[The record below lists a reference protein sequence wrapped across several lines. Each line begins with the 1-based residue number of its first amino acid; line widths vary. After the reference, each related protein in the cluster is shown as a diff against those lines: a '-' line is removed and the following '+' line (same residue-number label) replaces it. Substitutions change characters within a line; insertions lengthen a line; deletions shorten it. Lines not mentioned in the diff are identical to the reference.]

1 MLTML
6 RCHDY
11 LSCYLRTKTEIL
23 LNKILSD
30 KHLFIK
36 LGMVQMSNDCFPF
49 YCFFT
54 GELAKQSAILKR
66 ALHELKSF
74 GPWGLKDIK
83 CHVRFSVWL
92 TS

>member
-1 MLTML
+1 ML
-6 RCHDY
+6 H
-11 LSCYLRTKTEIL
+11 
-23 LNKILSD
+23 D
-30 KHLFIK
+30 KHLIIK
-36 LGMVQMSNDCFPF
+36 LGMVQMSDDCFPF

-54 GELAKQSAILKR
+54 GELGKQSAILKR

-83 CHVRFSVWL
+83 SHVKFSLRL